1 VKTLSCCWK
10 LPGQIQR
17 ITCPL
22 TSAPEHLYLRHN
34 KTLPSDIRVALI
46 GYGFVGKTFHVPL
59 IEATPGLRLA
69 VVASRQKEV
78 VLSELPAVEVTDP
91 QTALAHENV
100 DLVVI
105 ASPNDSHFSLAR
117 AALHAGKHVV
127 VDKPFT
133 TTVAEAQELSALA
146 EAQDCLLS
154 VFHNRRW
161 DSDFLTVRTII
172 EQGLLGE
179 VVHFES
185 HMDRFRPEIRDRWR
199 ERPGPG
205 SGLWF
210 DLGPHLIDQALQL
223 FGMPQN
229 IAATLANQRAGA
241 QTDDWAHV
249 LLDYGSCK
257 VILHGS
263 LLAASGSPRFTVH
276 GVRGSLIKRLPDP
289 QESQLRAGMRPN
301 DPRWGMDPDCASFFD
316 GQGGPPQQ
324 IESQRGD
331 YRQYYRAIV
340 LALNTGS
347 PNPVAPKD
355 AINVM
360 TVLEAAMRSSVTGT
374 TISFPTT

>member
-1 VKTLSCCWK
+1 M
-10 LPGQIQR
+10 
-17 ITCPL
+17 
-22 TSAPEHLYLRHN
+22 RHN

-59 IEATPGLRLA
+59 LGATPGLRLA
-69 VVASRQKEV
+69 VVASRQKAA
-78 VLSELPAVEVTDP
+78 VLSALPAVEVTDP

-100 DLVVI
+100 DLIVI

-117 AALHAGKHVV
+117 AALQAGKHVV

-133 TTVAEAQELSALA
+133 TTMAEAQELAALA
-146 EAQDCLLS
+146 EAQGCLLS
-154 VFHNRRW
+154 AFHNRRW
-161 DSDFLTVRTII
+161 DSDFVTIRTIV

-223 FGMPQN
+223 FGIPQKITAT
-229 IAATLANQRAGA
+229 IAKQRAEA

-249 LLDYGSCK
+249 LLDYGSRK
-257 VILHGS
+257 VILHAS

-289 QESQLRAGMRPN
+289 QESQLRAGMRPD
-301 DPRWGMDPDCASFFD
+301 DPGWGMDPDHASFFD

-347 PNPVAPKD
+347 PNPVTPKD
-355 AINVM
+355 AIRVM

-374 TISFPTT
+374 TISFQTT

>member
-1 VKTLSCCWK
+1 M
-10 LPGQIQR
+10 
-17 ITCPL
+17 
-22 TSAPEHLYLRHN
+22 
-34 KTLPSDIRVALI
+34 
-46 GYGFVGKTFHVPL
+46 
-59 IEATPGLRLA
+59 
-69 VVASRQKEV
+69 VASRQKAV
-78 VLSELPAVEVTDP
+78 VRSELPAVEVTDP

-117 AALHAGKHVV
+117 AALQAGKHVV

-161 DSDFLTVRTII
+161 DSDVLTVRTII

-223 FGMPQN
+223 FGMPQK
-229 IAATLANQRAGA
+229 ITATLANQRAGA

-249 LLDYGSCK
+249 LLDYGSRK

-301 DPRWGMDPDCASFFD
+301 DPGWGIDPDCASFFD

-331 YRQYYRAIV
+331 YLQYYRAIV

-347 PNPVAPKD
+347 PNPVTPQD

-360 TVLEAAMRSSVTGT
+360 TVLEAAVRSSVTGT
-374 TISFPTT
+374 TISFPTQ

>member
-1 VKTLSCCWK
+1 
-10 LPGQIQR
+10 
-17 ITCPL
+17 
-22 TSAPEHLYLRHN
+22 LRHN
-34 KTLPSDIRVALI
+34 EALPSDIRVALI

-59 IEATPGLRLA
+59 IEATSGLRLV
-69 VVASRQKEV
+69 VVASRQKEIV
-78 VLSELPAVEVTDP
+78 SSELPAVEVTDP
-91 QTALAHENV
+91 QTALTHGNV

-117 AALHAGKHVV
+117 AALQAGKHVV

-133 TTVAEAQELSALA
+133 TTLAEGRELSALSS
-146 EAQDCLLS
+146 AQGCLLS
-154 VFHNRRW
+154 AFHNRRW

-179 VVHFES
+179 VLHFES
-185 HMDRFRPEIRDRWR
+185 HMDRFRPQVRDRWR

-210 DLGPHLIDQALQL
+210 DLGPHLVDQALQL
-223 FGMPQN
+223 FGMPQK
-229 IAATLANQRAGA
+229 ITATLAKQRAGA

-249 LLDYGSCK
+249 LLDYGRRK

-301 DPRWGMDPDCASFFD
+301 DPQWGMDPDCATFFD
-316 GQGGPPQQ
+316 GRDGVPQQ

-331 YRQYYRAIV
+331 YKEYYRAIV
-340 LALNTGS
+340 MALNTGS
-347 PNPVAPKD
+347 PNPVAPED

-360 TVLEAAMRSSVTGT
+360 SVLEAAVASSAREETVSCLT
-374 TISFPTT
+374 T

>member
-1 VKTLSCCWK
+1 M
-10 LPGQIQR
+10 
-17 ITCPL
+17 
-22 TSAPEHLYLRHN
+22 
-34 KTLPSDIRVALI
+34 
-46 GYGFVGKTFHVPL
+46 
-59 IEATPGLRLA
+59 
-69 VVASRQKEV
+69 ASRQKELI
-78 VLSELPAVEVTDP
+78 LSELPTVEVTDP

-117 AALHAGKHVV
+117 AALQAGKHVV

-161 DSDFLTVRTII
+161 DSDFVTVRTLV

-223 FGMPQN
+223 FGMPQK
-229 IAATLANQRAGA
+229 ITATLGNQRAGA

-249 LLDYGSCK
+249 LLDYTRLK

-289 QESQLRAGMRPN
+289 QEAQLRAGMRPN

-316 GQGGPPQQ
+316 GQGGAPRQ
-324 IESQRGD
+324 IESQCGD

-340 LALNTGS
+340 LALNTGA

-374 TISFPTT
+374 TISFLRHETIL

>member
-1 VKTLSCCWK
+1 
-10 LPGQIQR
+10 
-17 ITCPL
+17 
-22 TSAPEHLYLRHN
+22 LRHN

-69 VVASRQKEV
+69 SVASRQKAV
-78 VLSELPAVEVTDP
+78 ILSELSTAEVTDP

-117 AALHAGKHVV
+117 AALQAGKHVV

-146 EAQDCLLS
+146 EAQGCLLS

-161 DSDFLTVRTII
+161 DSDFVTVRTIV

-185 HMDRFRPEIRDRWR
+185 HMDRFHSEIRDRWR

-223 FGMPQN
+223 FGMPQK
-229 IAATLANQRAGA
+229 ITATLANQRAGA

-249 LLDYGSCK
+249 LLDYGSRK

-316 GQGGPPQQ
+316 GQGGPPRQ
-324 IESQRGD
+324 IECQCGD

-360 TVLEAAMRSSVTGT
+360 TVLEAALRSSVTGT
-374 TISFPTT
+374 TISFLRHETIL

>member
-1 VKTLSCCWK
+1 VH
-10 LPGQIQR
+10 
-17 ITCPL
+17 
-22 TSAPEHLYLRHN
+22 A
-34 KTLPSDIRVALI
+34 
-46 GYGFVGKTFHVPL
+46 PL

-69 VVASRQKEV
+69 VVASRQKQI

-91 QTALAHENV
+91 QTALVHENV

-117 AALHAGKHVV
+117 AALQADKHVV

-133 TTVAEAQELSALA
+133 TTLAEARELSALSY
-146 EAQDCLLS
+146 AQGCLLS

-172 EQGLLGE
+172 EQGLLGD
-179 VVHFES
+179 VLHFES
-185 HMDRFRPEIRDRWR
+185 HMDRFRPQVRDRWR

-210 DLGPHLIDQALQL
+210 DVGPHLVDQALQL
-223 FGMPQN
+223 FGMPQK
-229 IAATLANQRAGA
+229 ITATLANQRAGA

-249 LLDYGSCK
+249 LLDYERRK
-257 VILHGS
+257 VILHCS

-276 GVRGSLIKRLPDP
+276 GTRGSLIKRLADP

-301 DPRWGMDPDCASFFD
+301 DPQWGMDPDCASFFD
-316 GQGGPPQQ
+316 GHGSPQE

-331 YRQYYRAIV
+331 YGEYYRAIV
-340 LALNTGS
+340 MAVNTGS
-347 PNPVAPKD
+347 PNPILPED

-360 TVLEAAMRSSVTGT
+360 TVLEAAARSSAKRA
-374 TISFPTT
+374 TISFLLNERLGFRAAES